1 MLFMAHILMSP
12 LLELNPPITEPAR
25 RFPPPAHAFDIS
37 RAHIISMAPKSEQ
50 TLELVRNIRHF
61 LHITNTTVF
70 HAVNGTEAVGSYD
83 AVERLTLYT
92 RYLMLSGR
100 HDHMQLSNSGM
111 LGCYLSHTQIWK
123 SIQPNETVAIFEDDA
138 YIDLVSAERMES
150 LSRDVERLGL
160 AWDVLLLES
169 GHNMIASGEWV
180 SLGTLAATCLYEP
193 GSGQACTWFGTRG
206 YLINYRGARHL
217 LRFASPI
224 SVQVDALIG
233 LVAAFSPGFRMI
245 WTRKDIARL
254 RLFYTTGVW
263 DACFK
268 CYLPASPYPYVP
280 VLLAFVAY
288 ACHYLSRFSTWALK
302 RALAGRGA
310 RSSDIAGK

>member
-1 MLFMAHILMSP
+1 MSCILMSP
-12 LLELNPPITEPAR
+12 LLELTPSITEPVHAVQ
-25 RFPPPAHAFDIS
+25 PAAHAFDIS
-37 RAHIISMAPKSEQ
+37 RAHIISMAPDSEQ
-50 TLELVRNIRHF
+50 TQELARNIRHF
-61 LHITNTTVF
+61 LHIANTTVF
-70 HAVNGTEAVGSYD
+70 HAVNGTEAILSND
-83 AVERLTLYT
+83 ALERLTFYT

-100 HDHMQLSNSGM
+100 HDHMQLSNAGM
-111 LGCYLSHTQIWK
+111 LGCFLSHTQIWK

-138 YIDLVSAERMES
+138 YIDLVSAERMHM

-169 GHNMIASGEWV
+169 GHNLIASGEWV
-180 SLGTLAATCLYEP
+180 SLGNLAATCLYQP

-206 YLINYRGARHL
+206 YLINYRGSQHL

-233 LVAAFSPGFRMI
+233 LVAAFSPDFRMI

-268 CYLPASPYPYVP
+268 CYLPASPYPYVLA
-280 VLLAFVAY
+280 LLALIAFT
-288 ACHYLSRFSTWALK
+288 CHYLSRFSTWALK
-302 RALAGRGA
+302 RALAR
-310 RSSDIAGK
+310 